1 MRRCSDVAVSA
12 AALILLMPVLAAIAM
27 WIAIDSPGNP
37 FYRAWRVGKNGRK
50 FRMWK
55 FRSMTRAGGPGITRR
70 DDARIT
76 RSGAIL
82 RRTKLDELPQ
92 FWNVL
97 MGDMTLVG
105 PRPESPEFVALY
117 TQRQREVLRVK
128 PGVTGPAQLASGD
141 ESDWIP
147 EGVRPDRY
155 YIAHMMAPKIEM
167 DLAYLETH
175 TAWSDARVVFETA
188 GMVAGAI
195 LRRAAKREP
204 ELAAA
209 VTGLNNE
216 NLDRDSV

>member
-1 MRRCSDVAVSA
+1 
-12 AALILLMPVLAAIAM
+12 
-27 WIAIDSPGNP
+27 
-37 FYRAWRVGKNGRK
+37 
-50 FRMWK
+50 
-55 FRSMTRAGGPGITRR
+55 MTRASGPGITRR

-117 TQRQREVLRVK
+117 TRRQREVLRVK

-147 EGVRPDRY
+147 EGVRPDQY
-155 YIAHMMAPKIEM
+155 YVAHMMAPKIEL
-167 DLAYLETH
+167 DLAYLETR
-175 TAWSDARVVFETA
+175 TAWNDARIVFETA
-188 GMVAGAI
+188 GMVAAAI
-195 LRRAAKREP
+195 FRRAPKREP

-209 VTGLNNE
+209 VTGLNDE